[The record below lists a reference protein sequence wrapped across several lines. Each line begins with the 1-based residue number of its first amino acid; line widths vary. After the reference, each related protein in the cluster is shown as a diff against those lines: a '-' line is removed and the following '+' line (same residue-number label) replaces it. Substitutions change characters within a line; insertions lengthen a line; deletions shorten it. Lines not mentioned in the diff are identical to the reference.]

1 MDNEEDCGHVIRV
14 GDSGRHCNNDD
25 VRDDFHQDSENAGGD
40 HMADTASLKE
50 ILFRRCAD
58 QCKICEAIP
67 FEAIGH
73 RFEYEKFQELHR
85 VIEDADLEDE
95 YQEWRQAYGYVE

>member
-1 MDNEEDCGHVIRV
+1 
-14 GDSGRHCNNDD
+14 
-25 VRDDFHQDSENAGGD
+25 
-40 HMADTASLKE
+40 MADTASLKE